1 MGLFKSVS
9 DKLREMKQRA
19 KNKKQFISNVMQ
31 SVQDG
36 ELTDVEMDELT
47 GQYKEFGITESELK
61 KIRLTAYIA
70 ASKVVRQDG
79 IVTNEEYEKLKKI
92 QQFLKIPDE
101 DIRGTKQEL
110 TRLCLINEIQQ
121 GNLPAITTSPVILQ
135 KSEKAHWVEPGA
147 LLEERVIS
155 RRYEGGSHGVS
166 IRIMRGVSYRV
177 GAHRGHI
184 VSETGI
190 VPVSSGDF
198 VITNK
203 RAIFSGDK
211 KSFALRIDKLLD
223 LEMFSDGARLTDDK
237 GKIRQVKFNVPENTD
252 IVGAVLTQVIN
263 GEGK

>member
-19 KNKKQFISNVMQ
+19 RNKKQFIGNVMQ

-36 ELTDVEMDELT
+36 ELTDAEMDELT
-47 GQYKEFGITESELK
+47 RQYKEFDITESDLS
-61 KIRLTAYIA
+61 KIRIA
-70 ASKVVRQDG
+70 AYVTASKAIRTDG
-79 IVTNEEYEKLKKI
+79 VVTNEEYEKLKKI

-101 DIRGTKQEL
+101 DIRGSKKEL

-121 GNLPAITTSPVILQ
+121 GTLPLITDSPVILQ
-135 KSEKAHWVEPGA
+135 KTEKVHWVEPGD

-166 IRIMRGVSYRV
+166 VRIMKGVSYRV

-190 VPVSSGDF
+190 VPISSGDF
-198 VITNK
+198 VVTNK

-223 LEMFSDGARLTDDK
+223 LEMFSNGTRLTDDK
-237 GKIRQVKFNVPENTD
+237 GKIRQIQFNLPENTD

-263 GEGK
+263 RIQS

>member
-9 DKLREMKQRA
+9 DKLRGMKQRA

-36 ELTDVEMDELT
+36 ELTDAEMDELIN
-47 GQYKEFGITESELK
+47 QYKEFGITESELK
-61 KIRLTAYIA
+61 KIRVTAYVT
-70 ASKVVRQDG
+70 ASKAVRLDG
-79 IVTNEEYEKLKKI
+79 AVSNEDYEKLKKI
-92 QQFLKIPDE
+92 QKFLKIPDE
-101 DIRGTKQEL
+101 DIRGAKQEL

-121 GNLPAITTSPVILQ
+121 GNLPTITTSAVILQ
-135 KSEKAHWVEPGA
+135 KSEKAHWVEPGD

-166 IRIMRGVSYRV
+166 IRVMKGVSYRV

-190 VPVSSGDF
+190 VTVSSGDL

-203 RAIFSGDK
+203 RAIFRGDR
-211 KSFALRIDKLLD
+211 KSFVLRLEKLLD
-223 LEMFSDGARLTDDK
+223 LQMFSDGARITDDK
-237 GKIRQVKFNVPENTD
+237 GKIRQVKFSLPENTD
-252 IVGAVLTQVIN
+252 IVGAVLAQVISRLQS
-263 GEGK
+263 

>member
-1 MGLFKSVS
+1 MGIFKSVS

-19 KNKKQFISNVMQ
+19 KNKKQFINNVMQ

-36 ELTDVEMDELT
+36 ELTDAEMDELT

-61 KIRLTAYIA
+61 KIRIAAYVA
-70 ASKVVRQDG
+70 ASKTVKQDG
-79 IVTNEEYEKLKKI
+79 VVSNEEYEKLKKI

-101 DIRGTKQEL
+101 DIQGTKQEL

-121 GNLPAITTSPVILQ
+121 GNLPAITASPVILQ
-135 KSEKAHWVEPGA
+135 KSEKTHWVEPGN

-166 IRIMRGVSYRV
+166 IRIMKGVSYRV

-203 RAIFSGDK
+203 RAIFSGDR
-211 KSFALRIDKLLD
+211 KSFSLRIDKLLD
-223 LEMFSDGARLTDDK
+223 LEMFSNGTRLTDDK
-237 GKIRQVKFNVPENTD
+237 GKIRQVQFNKPENTD
-252 IVGAVLTQVIN
+252 IVGAVLAQVIN
-263 GEGK
+263 GVQG